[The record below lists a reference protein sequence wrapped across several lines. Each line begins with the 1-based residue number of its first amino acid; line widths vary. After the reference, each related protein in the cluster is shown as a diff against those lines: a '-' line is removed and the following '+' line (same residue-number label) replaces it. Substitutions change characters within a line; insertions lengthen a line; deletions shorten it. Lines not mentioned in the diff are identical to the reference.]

1 MPSSLANQ
9 KKGGSPRLQLNNMAE
24 NVGSCKTCL
33 EKDDKESL
41 ESENND
47 EKLSKFE
54 LSFKVLQY

>member
-1 MPSSLANQ
+1 MVR
-9 KKGGSPRLQLNNMAE
+9 KGVSPRLQLYKMAA

-33 EKDDKESL
+33 ENNNKESL

-54 LSFKVLQY
+54 LSFKFLQY